1 MTMNKKHIICLA
13 VALLCIGG
21 VSAQSFK
28 KFEYRVKAGFNIG
41 GTTPLPLPAEIRKL
55 KAYSPTLAFAIEGNV
70 VRNLTAKWALISG
83 LRFETKGMSAG
94 AQVKNYQLTMNVD
107 NGDEQGLISGV
118 FTGQVKTRVQN
129 EYLTVPVM
137 AMPVM
142 FLPPN

>member
-55 KAYSPTLAFAIEGNV
+55 KEYSPTLAFAIEGNV

-83 LRFETKGMSAG
+83 LRFETKC
-94 AQVKNYQLTMNVD
+94 
-107 NGDEQGLISGV
+107 
-118 FTGQVKTRVQN
+118 R
-129 EYLTVPVM
+129 
-137 AMPVM
+137 
-142 FLPPN
+142 